1 MLAQR
6 YQKIDFSALKANQL
20 MILLLNLLAVAFN
33 LPVLSVL
40 AALITGLGYLLE
52 VPGFWPL
59 YLYVCIPLGLLKPN
73 VLDDHLEPHRFAQ
86 LVGFYL
92 MTLGAVAHFLGATLL
107 GWVLIGV
114 VIGFAALNVF
124 GGYCVGCAVYYG
136 LARLNMPGFTK
147 MPSAGTFP
155 GRKSRHV

>member
-59 YLYVCIPLGLLKPN
+59 
-73 VLDDHLEPHRFAQ
+73 
-86 LVGFYL
+86 
-92 MTLGAVAHFLGATLL
+92 
-107 GWVLIGV
+107 W
-114 VIGFAALNVF
+114 
-124 GGYCVGCAVYYG
+124 
-136 LARLNMPGFTK
+136 
-147 MPSAGTFP
+147 S
-155 GRKSRHV
+155 